1 DIANAAKQLAKQV
14 QTGQLQAEE
23 VSKELLGE
31 YVQLAN
37 APAVDMLIRTGGEY
51 RISNF
56 LLWQSAYAELFFT
69 QTLWP
74 NFGAEELSTMVTE
87 FAQRQRRFG
96 KTSEQIVIEQQSR

>member
-1 DIANAAKQLAKQV
+1 MQEGKLEAKDIDKERLAQH
-14 QTGQLQAEE
+14 
-23 VSKELLGE
+23 
-31 YVQLAN
+31 VQLAD

-51 RISNF
+51 RLSNF

-74 NFGAEELSTMVTE
+74 NFSAEELASMLAE

-96 KTSEQIVIEQQSR
+96 KTSEQIQSR

>member
-1 DIANAAKQLAKQV
+1 MQAGHLR
-14 QTGQLQAEE
+14 AEE
-23 VSKELLGE
+23 IDKEMLGQ
-31 YVQLAN
+31 YVQLAD

-51 RISNF
+51 RLSNF

-74 NFGAEELSTMVTE
+74 NFSAHELSVMVAE

-96 KTSEQIVIEQQSR
+96 KTSEQIETLESH